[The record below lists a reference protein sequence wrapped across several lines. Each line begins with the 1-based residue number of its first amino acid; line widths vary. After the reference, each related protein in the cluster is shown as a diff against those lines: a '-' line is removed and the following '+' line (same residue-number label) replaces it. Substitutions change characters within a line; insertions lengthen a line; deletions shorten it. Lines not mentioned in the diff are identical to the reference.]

1 MAEAA
6 RLKLKRKPEAALA
19 PVPEAKKPALEPEPA
34 ATAFREGETVEGN
47 FKGFGDWDEALV
59 AAVLPDGTYVLEYT
73 DEGLIEEGVPPD
85 RVRPFSDAAAPAGA
99 GAPADAGASLRQG
112 QTVLGNFKGLG
123 DWDEALIIGKL
134 PDGTYVLEYTDEGLI
149 EEGVPADCIIA
160 SGGAG
165 ALESA
170 EEVATLGAA
179 APALQQQREFQQE
192 EESQQQQQQQQQS
205 EEEDSEDSE
214 DEYDPSSEPQDFL
227 RASGWRGARPGYA
240 FRAGASGVGY
250 YKDVPLHIAAEQAE
264 RDAMVLTAP
273 QLANWALEQLALP
286 PSLAKADR
294 YFSLFDL
301 PNLRVRSLGKSGSAP
316 PPLFGSLA
324 EWFGRTLPVLSKRV
338 APAAVEVT
346 HRVFLAPQQSVRQGI
361 AHTTFSIDWLRV
373 VGCDD
378 EPISSAVLRR
388 LNLAA
393 KRPARMLLVVM
404 YKAERNRITEMWA
417 DVDREGLGTKK
428 GASLDD
434 VLLSDAFDRCL
445 ALARRSGAVGE
456 LEPLFHNYFETQTIG
471 A

>member
-73 DEGLIEEGVPPD
+73 DEGLIEEGVP
-85 RVRPFSDAAAPAGA
+85 
-99 GAPADAGASLRQG
+99 
-112 QTVLGNFKGLG
+112 
-123 DWDEALIIGKL
+123 
-134 PDGTYVLEYTDEGLI
+134 
-149 EEGVPADCIIA
+149 ADCIIA

-192 EESQQQQQQQQQS
+192 EESQQQQQQQQS

>member
-73 DEGLIEEGVPPD
+73 DEGLIEEGVP
-85 RVRPFSDAAAPAGA
+85 
-99 GAPADAGASLRQG
+99 
-112 QTVLGNFKGLG
+112 
-123 DWDEALIIGKL
+123 
-134 PDGTYVLEYTDEGLI
+134 
-149 EEGVPADCIIA
+149 ADCIIA

-205 EEEDSEDSE
+205 EEEDSE